1 MGSVL
6 QDKGKHCQ
14 NSNSA
19 IILVEHLR
27 QRATKIDESGGS
39 QLSSRSTN
47 RHASGIQTTKP
58 EERLDYYRVFSRR

>member
-19 IILVEHLR
+19 IPLVEHLLP
-27 QRATKIDESGGS
+27 KDD
-39 QLSSRSTN
+39 N
-47 RHASGIQTTKP
+47 
-58 EERLDYYRVFSRR
+58 D